1 MVLPAILEGFD
12 MRATRWLL
20 GMGTA
25 FSVLSAVAAGCG
37 SSTTGSSPAQDSG
50 TTMDVSMMEAAVEA
64 APEAA
69 MEAAPEAE
77 AAACVPDSSIQMFN
91 IPDANLGDGGNTEA
105 CLSCFEAACPMIV
118 TSCNAS
124 CACVSAYG
132 VFANC
137 ISTGAPGLST
147 LLACGSAFSSN
158 SGGVITNP
166 LSQLSCAGGCIN
178 VCGITLPTDSGSGDT
193 GTATDSATGG

>member
-77 AAACVPDSSIQMFN
+77 AGPCVPDAN
-91 IPDANLGDGGNTEA
+91 ITMLPVPDASFGDAGATA
-105 CLSCFEAACPMIV
+105 ATCLSCFETNCMTIV
-118 TSCNAS
+118 TQCNGS
-124 CACVSAYG
+124 CACVAAFETFGTCLGAGGSLLTCGGA
-132 VFANC
+132 FATNN
-137 ISTGAPGLST
+137 GLGLGITS
-147 LLACGSAFSSN
+147 LACALGCAVPQTCGVSVPTGD
-158 SGGVITNP
+158 GG
-166 LSQLSCAGGCIN
+166 G
-178 VCGITLPTDSGSGDT
+178 GDT
-193 GTATDSATGG
+193 GTTDSAAGD